1 MFLIS
6 RQPHITPYEP
16 IMDGFTASTSQ
27 CLMVESPQRRAA
39 PDDSDEIFAGFKEF
53 FPLPGTGTECC
64 SASVSAEAFDVGFF
78 VNHFLWDIC
87 NIIERDSGIEWDVM
101 GYNCGNYVMEY
112 D

>member
-1 MFLIS
+1 MIYIYIEMFLIS

-53 FPLPGTGTECC
+53 FPLPGR
-64 SASVSAEAFDVGFF
+64 SAVQLR
-78 VNHFLWDIC
+78 FLLKLSMWDFL
-87 NIIERDSGIEWDVM
+87 
-101 GYNCGNYVMEY
+101 
-112 D
+112 

>member
-27 CLMVESPQRRAA
+27 CLMVESAPPQRRAA

-53 FPLPGTGTECC
+53 FPLPGGPGR
-64 SASVSAEAFDVGFF
+64 SAVQLR
-78 VNHFLWDIC
+78 FLLKLSMWDFL
-87 NIIERDSGIEWDVM
+87 
-101 GYNCGNYVMEY
+101 
-112 D
+112 

>member
-53 FPLPGTGTECC
+53 FPLPGR
-64 SASVSAEAFDVGFF
+64 SAVQLRFLLKLSMWDFF